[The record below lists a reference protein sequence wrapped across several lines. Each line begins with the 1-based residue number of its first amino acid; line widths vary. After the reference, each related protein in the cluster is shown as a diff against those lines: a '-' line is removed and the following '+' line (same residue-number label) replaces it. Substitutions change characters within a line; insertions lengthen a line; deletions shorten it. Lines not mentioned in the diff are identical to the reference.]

1 MAKKQVTK
9 PFDGDPTR
17 KISINVPFPEPLMRQ
32 LDYLLE
38 VRAIRSK
45 SSFIRDAVAEVA
57 TRETERALKIQ
68 EAVKRIDAGKA

>member
-1 MAKKQVTK
+1 MG
-9 PFDGDPTR
+9 GDPTR

-57 TRETERALKIQ
+57 SRETDRAMRIQ
-68 EAVKRIDAGKA
+68 EAVRKIDKEDGRA